1 MEVQSDRLNIE
12 RRQESLSEVRFGGP
26 HWQDLTS
33 VIGPRIKAVWMVYDR
48 QVEAIATQVSAHLRD
63 QDVRLLGLHG
73 LDIDESMKRMD
84 RLEPLYSQ
92 MIADG
97 VTRDSWLL
105 AIGGGVLSDFA
116 GYAAASFL
124 RGLDWVAVPT
134 TLLAQVDAAIGG
146 KVAVNLREGK
156 NLIGA
161 FHLPQLV
168 YINPWALQTLPIE
181 GWRTGLGE
189 VVKSALIEGGPLWQ
203 SLAAGIP
210 PLGQMD
216 EHWRWIIKTTAKIK
230 VDVVNR
236 DLEETGDR
244 IFLNFGH
251 TLAHALE
258 QMTGYGQWS
267 HGQAVGVGSLYALYL
282 SEKQLGL
289 DPAVRALV
297 TEWLKAWGLP
307 TVLPHLD
314 YAALE
319 PVLLRDKK
327 ARVSG
332 LRWVLLQ
339 SPGNPKVVRDVPK
352 NLIEDALGALS
363 ES

>member
-26 HWQDLTS
+26 NWQDLTS
-33 VIGPRIKAVWMVYDR
+33 VIGPRMKAVWMVYDR
-48 QVEAIATQVSAHLRD
+48 QVEAIATQVSAHLGD
-63 QDVRLLGLHG
+63 QGVRLLGLHG
-73 LDIDESMKRMD
+73 LEVDESMKRMD

-124 RGLDWVAVPT
+124 RGIDWVAVPT

-203 SLAAGIP
+203 SLVAGIP
-210 PLGQMD
+210 PLGQVD
-216 EHWRWIIKTTAKIK
+216 EHWRWVIKTTAKIK

-289 DPAVRALV
+289 DPTIRALV

-332 LRWVLLQ
+332 LCWVLLQ

-352 NLIEDALGALS
+352 NLIEEALGALS